1 MVGDRVKKKN
11 KIIILIA
18 TLLIILSL
26 FFLYY
31 VFFNHKDT
39 LSISEKQWI
48 DNNKNDIID
57 ISVLNDV
64 PAFTY
69 NGNGVLFDFLNY
81 ISKETNLSF
90 NPSAFRIADTDLNDY
105 SFTLKN
111 KKDKNDLLVY
121 RDNYVLVNLDGSVIN
136 DLSEINNY
144 NIGIVTEN
152 LEKFKKYF
160 NDTNVYTEYSSTSE
174 ALNNDGNVNALIL
187 LKSDVMQYLC
197 EKKLS
202 ISYQFL
208 SETKD
213 YVLTLNGDNTLNSI
227 LTKYFNKW
235 YKTYYKDSY
244 NEHLLN
250 DYYEY
255 NNITTL
261 KQTDLKSKTYVYGFV
276 EDGIYDIL
284 HKGNLTGINNSILKS
299 YTNFSNVEIK
309 FKKYSSINKLVND
322 FENGK
327 IDIMLNNN
335 DINIK
340 KDSYL
345 TKSFINSKLVVLS
358 SYDKVVSIDNI
369 YDLRNYKVATV
380 KNSKIAKVLQDND
393 IKYDGYNNIDTL
405 LKRIQP
411 DQVVVI
417 DLENYNFYKTRNFKN
432 YKLDLLMNDINY
444 NFIIN
449 NSSINSVFASLFDFY
464 TNYSDLNTIIETNY
478 SSISYKTVDYFY
490 VMLIVIIIVVIILII
505 TIINKV
511 RLVIKKIRNE
521 RRSTLTKEEKLK
533 YIDQLTS
540 LKNRAYLNSKV
551 EEWDESEV
559 YPQCILVVDLNNI
572 AYINDN
578 YGREEGD
585 KIILQAANIL
595 IMSQLPNTEIIRTDG
610 NEFLVYL
617 VGYPEKTIIAYQ
629 RKLSRAFKNLDH
641 GFGAASGYSMITD
654 AIKTFDDAVNEATI
668 DMRNNKDGN

>member
-1 MVGDRVKKKN
+1 MKRKN
-11 KIIILIA
+11 KIIILII
-18 TLLIILSL
+18 TLLVILSL

-31 VFFNHKDT
+31 TFFNHKNA
-39 LSISEKQWI
+39 LSINEKQWI
-48 DNNKNDIID
+48 DNNKNNVID
-57 ISVLNDV
+57 ISVLNDI

-81 ISKETNLSF
+81 VSKEVNLSF
-90 NPSAFRIADTDLNDY
+90 NPSAFKLSDTNLNNY
-105 SFTLKN
+105 AFTV
-111 KKDKNDLLVY
+111 KDKSEKNDLLFY
-121 RDNYVLVNLDGSVIN
+121 QDNYVLVKNDGSIIN
-136 DLSEINNY
+136 DITLVNNLKIGLLTSDIN
-144 NIGIVTEN
+144 
-152 LEKFKKYF
+152 KFNKYF
-160 NDTNVYTEYSSTSE
+160 NDSNSFKTFKNVMDIF
-174 ALNNDGNVNALIL
+174 NDQEINAFIV
-187 LKSDVMQYLC
+187 LKSDALKYICDKNLN
-197 EKKLS
+197 

-213 YVLTLNGDNTLNSI
+213 FVITLNGDSTLNSI
-227 LTKYFNKW
+227 LTKYYSKW
-235 YKTYYKDSY
+235 YDAFYKKSY

-250 DYYEY
+250 DYYSY
-255 NNITTL
+255 KNIPPL

-276 EDGIYDIL
+276 EDGIYDYL
-284 HKGNLTGINNSILKS
+284 NTSLVGVNNLILKTFS
-299 YTNFSNVEIK
+299 EFSNVEIK
-309 FKKYSSINKLVND
+309 YKKYNNISALTRD
-322 FENGK
+322 YRNGK
-327 IDIMLNNN
+327 IDIIFNNN
-335 DINIK
+335 NSNFK
-340 KDSYL
+340 NSYK
-345 TKSFINSKLVVLS
+345 TTTSINSKIAVIS
-358 SYDKVVSIDNI
+358 SYNKSVAIDNI
-369 YDLRNYKVATV
+369 YDLKKYNIVTIKD
-380 KNSKIAKVLQDND
+380 SKIYKILKNHNINVKTYDNLDILLKKINSND
-393 IKYDGYNNIDTL
+393 II
-405 LKRIQP
+405 I
-411 DQVVVI
+411 I

-432 YKLDLLMNDINY
+432 YKLDLILDDIGYNY
-444 NFIIN
+444 VIN
-449 NSSINSVFASLFDFY
+449 NSTINSTFSMLFNFY
-464 TNYSDLNTIIETNY
+464 TNYIDLNTIVEKGYNT
-478 SSISYKTVDYFY
+478 ISYKTVNYFY
-490 VMLIVIIIVVIILII
+490 VTIITLIVVVVFLII

-511 RLVIKKIRNE
+511 RLFIKKMYNE
-521 RRSTLTKEEKLK
+521 KKSTLTKEEKLK

-551 EEWDESEV
+551 EEWDDSEV

-629 RKLSRAFKNLDH
+629 RKLTRAFKNLDH

>member
-1 MVGDRVKKKN
+1 MKKKN
-11 KIIILIA
+11 KIIILII
-18 TLLIILSL
+18 TLLVILSL

-48 DNNKNDIID
+48 DNNKNDVID

-64 PAFTY
+64 AAFTY

-81 ISKETNLSF
+81 VSKETNLGF
-90 NPSAFRIADTDLNDY
+90 NPSAFRISDTDLNDY
-105 SFTLKN
+105 SFTI
-111 KKDKNDLLVY
+111 KDAKEKNDLLVY
-121 RDNYVLVNLDGSVIN
+121 RDNYVLVNMDGSVIN
-136 DLSEINNY
+136 NLDEINNY
-144 NIGIVTEN
+144 NIGLVSTD
-152 LEKFKKYF
+152 LEKFSKYF
-160 NDTNVYTEYSSTSE
+160 NDTNSYTKYSSVDE
-174 ALNNDGNVNALIL
+174 ALNNDGKVNALIL
-187 LKSDVMQYLC
+187 LKSDVMRYIC
-197 EKKLS
+197 EKNLS

-213 YVLTLNGDNTLNSI
+213 YVITLNGDSTLNSI

-244 NEHLLN
+244 NEHLLS

-255 NNITTL
+255 NNISTL

-276 EDGIYDIL
+276 ENGIYDTL
-284 HKGNLTGINNSILKS
+284 HKGNLTGINNSVLKS
-299 YTNFSNVEIK
+299 YTNFSKVEIK
-309 FKKYSSINKLVND
+309 YKKYSSIEKLVND
-322 FENGK
+322 FEVGK
-327 IDIMLNNN
+327 VDIMFNNN
-335 DINIK
+335 SIKIK
-340 KDSYL
+340 KDNYL
-345 TKSFINSKLVVLS
+345 TKSSINSKLVVLS
-358 SYDKVVSIDNI
+358 PYEKIVSIDNI
-369 YDLRNYKVATV
+369 YDLRQYDVVAIE
-380 KNSKIAKVLQDND
+380 NSKTAKMLNEND
-393 IKYDGYNNIDTL
+393 VKYKGYNNIATL
-405 LKRIQP
+405 IRKIDS

-417 DLENYNFYKTRNFKN
+417 DLENYNFYKTRDFKN
-432 YKLDLLMNDINY
+432 YKIDLVIDNINY
-444 NFIIN
+444 NFVIN
-449 NSSINSVFASLFDFY
+449 NSSINSTFASLFDFY
-464 TNYSDLNTIIETNY
+464 TNYSNLNTIIETNY
-478 SSISYKTVDYFY
+478 SSIAYKTVDYFY
-490 VMLIVIIIVVIILII
+490 VMLIVIIIVVILLIFMVV
-505 TIINKV
+505 NKV
-511 RLVIKKIRNE
+511 RLVVKKIYNA

-551 EEWDESEV
+551 EEWDDSEV

-610 NEFLVYL
+610 NEFLIYL

-629 RKLSRAFKNLDH
+629 RKLTRAFKNLDH